1 MWCACRYRFDFTAMC
16 LRYLKTYPQYKID
29 KLFVLHA
36 RTGRALVISEVELR
50 LPNTTTTKQISSTT
64 LVEQWQQ
71 SSGPRF
77 TPIVFPGSDTSRRET
92 ANDLQRMHTAH
103 LKGMSCCCAQV
114 NANFATSKKSTTM
127 SLFHLPS
134 WRSALIL
141 IPLH

>member
-1 MWCACRYRFDFTAMC
+1 MWSACRYRFNFTDPAMY

-29 KLFVLHA
+29 KLFVLHV

-50 LPNTTTTKQISSTT
+50 LPDPTTTKQTSSTT

-77 TPIVFPGSDTSRRET
+77 TPIVFPGPDTYRRET

-127 SLFHLPS
+127 SS
-134 WRSALIL
+134 C
-141 IPLH
+141 LHGAQLSF